1 MGEMTVSHLPNPDIG
16 YDDGTFLRKV
26 NARRREPELAHL
38 PIADLWCFIPPLITV
53 NSQCCLEKA
62 VALGHR
68 SS

>member
-38 PIADLWCFIPPLITV
+38 PIADL
-53 NSQCCLEKA
+53 
-62 VALGHR
+62 
-68 SS
+68 